1 MKINIKKEIKV
12 DGFNVF
18 ASLPDMGRVGGLVSS
33 YLAKN
38 LKSECVAEIISSDK
52 PWVWYH
58 DGVVKISTEVYNIYY
73 SKSYKLL
80 VFTGESQPQETGELY
95 RLCNTFLDYVQTI
108 GKTNLLYGA
117 GGYLRE
123 QVVGAPRV
131 CGVVNNP
138 KLKKLLKK
146 SEIESI
152 GNEINNITWFNGL
165 ILGLA
170 ADRNIDALGLFG
182 EISETNV
189 PQPLAAKSIVKAFAK
204 MEDITLN
211 TKPLDKQY
219 EEILERIQKEK
230 KPSRFRPG
238 IG

>member
-1 MKINIKKEIKV
+1 M
-12 DGFNVF
+12 
-18 ASLPDMGRVGGLVSS
+18 
-33 YLAKN
+33 
-38 LKSECVAEIISSDK
+38 
-52 PWVWYH
+52 
-58 DGVVKISTEVYNIYY
+58 
-73 SKSYKLL
+73 
-80 VFTGESQPQETGELY
+80 
-95 RLCNTFLDYVQTI
+95 
-108 GKTNLLYGA
+108 
-117 GGYLRE
+117 
-123 QVVGAPRV
+123 
-131 CGVVNNP
+131 
-138 KLKKLLKK
+138 
-146 SEIESI
+146 
-152 GNEINNITWFNGL
+152 

-189 PQPLAAKSIVKAFAK
+189 PQPLAAKSVVKAFAK